1 MFSLLLPLFTLS
13 NWINW
18 NLCSWLSGSYLICL
32 LFIES
37 FLLQMHKFQPIWV
50 VLISLCLS
58 QSFTL
63 RLKLSLRPLL
73 IPINSEQRH
82 CLSLL
87 RFTADP
93 GAAAAAYFPA
103 KSSAHKK
110 HLISSPPAFFCLF
123 IWMNTGG
130 WDCSCILWVM
140 QNDLVSLLLLTLHV
154 FFFSTWRVWFQ
165 KLFSFSKNVTRA
177 FCGTLSLKLAN

>member
-13 NWINW
+13 NRINP
-18 NLCSWLSGSYLICL
+18 NLCIWLSGSYLICL
-32 LFIES
+32 LFIEL
-37 FLLQMHKFQPIWV
+37 FLLQMHEFQPLWV
-50 VLISLCLS
+50 VLISLCLL

-123 IWMNTGG
+123 IWMNAGG
-130 WDCSCILWVM
+130 WDCSCILWFM
-140 QNDLVSLLLLTLHV
+140 QNDFYTACLFFLHDV
-154 FFFSTWRVWFQ
+154 YDFRNFSPYP
-165 KLFSFSKNVTRA
+165 NNITRA
-177 FCGTLSLKLAN
+177 FLGTLSLKLAN